1 MEALDKPKGR
11 PPMSDQAKNRRKNKN
26 IDEATMTYEQKL
38 ERENDIKVME
48 DAAANEVKR
57 EKERLKNMP
66 NPKINKDDFDI
77 IQSPE
82 EIEEQKK
89 RAEEAKKAAEESMRK
104 QLEAFKQNRE
114 KWKKERLVDLE
125 TAKKALQDDLAGK
138 ISLKEFIK
146 RTSGVFGTF
155 TALWIKMVRRKREAL
170 FSQKINELD
179 KAEKLFLYL

>member
-1 MEALDKPKGR
+1 
-11 PPMSDQAKNRRKNKN
+11 
-26 IDEATMTYEQKL
+26 
-38 ERENDIKVME
+38 
-48 DAAANEVKR
+48 
-57 EKERLKNMP
+57 MP
-66 NPKINKDDFDI
+66 NPKISKDDFDI

-89 RAEEAKKAAEESMRK
+89 RAEEAKKAAEETMKK

-114 KWKKERLVDLE
+114 KWQKERLVDLE

-179 KAEKLFLYL
+179 KLIESQKKFQQQEQEREKNLNDTVNAKEASGENKNDSAFLTESE